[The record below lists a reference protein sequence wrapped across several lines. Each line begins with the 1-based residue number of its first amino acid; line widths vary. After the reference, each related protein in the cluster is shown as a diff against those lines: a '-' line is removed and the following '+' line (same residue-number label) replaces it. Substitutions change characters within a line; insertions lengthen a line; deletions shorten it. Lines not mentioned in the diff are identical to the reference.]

1 METRKTKKT
10 ARVAVAVFR
19 VLLSRLV
26 ARDGGDM
33 RERLAASFKRARF
46 ATDRRVS

>member
-1 METRKTKKT
+1 METRKTKNT
-10 ARVAVAVFR
+10 APSPFFAYYSPDSS
-19 VLLSRLV
+19 LS
-26 ARDGGDM
+26 DGGDV